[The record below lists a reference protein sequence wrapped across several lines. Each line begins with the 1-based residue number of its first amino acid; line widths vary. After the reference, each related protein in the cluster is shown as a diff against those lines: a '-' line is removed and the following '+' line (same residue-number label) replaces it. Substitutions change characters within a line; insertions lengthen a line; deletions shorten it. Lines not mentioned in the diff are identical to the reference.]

1 MPELIKTLYEF
12 GGPHGAQVIL
22 PEAELLT
29 KLGGKGFRLCTD
41 ACHGENVPAGF
52 VVTTDVCR
60 EYYARGQDKEF
71 IKKYVDSHV
80 MPAVGRLITD
90 GVVPLVSVRSGAP
103 VSMPGMMETVLNVLL
118 GTRAAKL
125 QDWRKIIGTKTALDC
140 MRRLVTQ
147 WAETVDGLST
157 DPFDEIY
164 DKFKNSKSHT
174 VKQHEDMVRDTLIQ
188 YKHVTGNG
196 FPKDMREQLIG
207 SICAVFNSWNTDR
220 AITYRRLHNISDDM
234 FTAVIIMEMKFG
246 NAEGV
251 SCSGVMF
258 TRNPSTGE
266 ANLYGEYLPRAQG
279 EDVVNGKFD
288 ARPISELPDIIY
300 QQLADMAERMEDRYR
315 DMQEIEFTVEGGK
328 LWLLQSRTG
337 KRENTAAIV
346 IARDLVSDGVL
357 DIADLDLVI
366 GARNIMEAVST
377 RIAPDFQV
385 VPNYCGIAACSGV
398 VRGRVVLSS
407 EDAIAMSSVEDV
419 ILVRPMTE
427 TTDFS
432 GMVAAKGVLTE
443 KGGLT
448 CHASVVGRSLNKPCV
463 VGAGKMEIYDGQIV
477 TLDGSTGRV
486 WVDVEVPTVVDSH
499 AKHLADH
506 LMWQLFTHHGIVERV
521 MFDPKKGM
529 EQWPLTDEVVV
540 ETKMID
546 DLHVTEIEG
555 AMNDLAF
562 QLGDRVA
569 GGFFKKIT
577 LDLASGPAMQP
588 EDVALWDALGATLP
602 QAGSLKAE
610 ALKANAWA
618 KVKGHVVLVGKAS
631 EVVSDFGFQC
641 VTQVDDMNALLS
653 AKGPINLGALF
664 VNSFSSGNLE
674 KFKKFLD
681 VNDVSMYHPA
691 LSHPRTYALF
701 DILGTKQ

>member
-12 GGPHGAQVIL
+12 GGPHGSQVVL

-41 ACHGENVPAGF
+41 ASHGENVPAGF

-71 IKKYVDSHV
+71 IKNYVDSHV

-125 QDWRKIIGTKTALDC
+125 QEWRKIIGHKPALDC

-147 WAETVDGLST
+147 WAETVDGINT
-157 DPFDEIY
+157 EPFDELY
-164 DKFKNSKSHT
+164 EKFKNSKNHT
-174 VKQHEDMVRDTLIQ
+174 VKAHETLIRDTLIQ
-188 YKHVTGNG
+188 YKHVTGNA

-207 SICAVFNSWNTDR
+207 SICAVFDSWNTDR
-220 AITYRRLHNISDDM
+220 AITYRRLHNIPDDM

-246 NAEGV
+246 NANGV

-266 ANLYGEYLPRAQG
+266 AKLYGEYLPHAQG
-279 EDVVNGKFD
+279 EDVVNGKHD
-288 ARPISELPDIIY
+288 AHPISELPDPIY
-300 QQLADMAERMEDRYR
+300 QKLADMAERMEDRYR
-315 DMQEIEFTVEGGK
+315 DMQEVEFTVQSGC
-328 LWLLQSRTG
+328 LSLLQSRTG

-366 GARNIMEAVST
+366 GAQNIMDAVST

-398 VRGRVVLSS
+398 VRGTAVLSS
-407 EDAIAMSSVEDV
+407 EEAIAIGGGEDV

-463 VGAGKMEIYDGQIV
+463 VGVGPMDIKAGQIV

-499 AKHLADH
+499 AKQLADH
-506 LMWQLFTHHGIVERV
+506 LMWQIFTHHGIVERV

-546 DLHVTEIEG
+546 DLHVSEIEG

-562 QLGDRVA
+562 QLADRVA

-577 LDLASGPAMQP
+577 LDLSSGPP
-588 EDVALWDALGATLP
+588 KISEDEALWDALGTSPP
-602 QAGSLKAE
+602 QAGILKAE

-618 KVKGHVVLVGKAS
+618 NVKGNVVVLGKYS
-631 EVVSDFGFQC
+631 EVVSGFGFDY
-641 VTQVDDMNALLS
+641 VVETASMNDVLS
-653 AKGPINLGALF
+653 ATGSITMTEGF
-664 VNSFSSGNLE
+664 TNSFSEDNLK
-674 KFKKFLD
+674 KFKKFLAKT
-681 VNDVSMYHPA
+681 DVSLHHPD
-691 LSHPRTYALF
+691 LSYPRTYALF